1 MVEQPLLIRR
11 PLMEADQRRLSGFD
25 ENEVDAWLGLKLPAN
40 AKDLE
45 TCPRQARARRAGHE
59 RRQAGRRRRHS
70 ACRAAVRAGA
80 LGCAFDPN
88 LRIFDII
95 LKTANGTSYNAYVI
109 RGSEGVA
116 VIDTVKEASPP
127 IFLPGWK
134 ASPTTTKSKSSC

>member
-1 MVEQPLLIRR
+1 MNGVKLEGDDGTPLAV
-11 PLMEADQRRLSGFD
+11 PLS
-25 ENEVDAWLGLKLPAN
+25 
-40 AKDLE
+40 
-45 TCPRQARARRAGHE
+45 E
-59 RRQAGRRRRHS
+59 RVHWVG
-70 ACRAAVRAGA
+70 
-80 LGCAFDPN
+80 AFDPN